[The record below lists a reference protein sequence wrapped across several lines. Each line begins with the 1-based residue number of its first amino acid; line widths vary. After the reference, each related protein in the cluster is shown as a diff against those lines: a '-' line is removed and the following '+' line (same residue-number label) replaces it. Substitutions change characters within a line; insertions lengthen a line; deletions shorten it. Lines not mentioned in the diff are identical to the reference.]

1 MSQEN
6 VDRFRETVEAFNR
19 MDISGSLRFMD
30 PAIRFEHRLSE
41 LQGSPAGLESVKQF
55 FADVV
60 EHFDDLKVDCP
71 DIRDLDDRVLALGT
85 SRLTGKGSGVE
96 TELYDPEFENVP
108 PRDCPESAALKG
120 PEAVWDF
127 YVEAQEPWEG
137 TAFEIGELIDGGD
150 KVVAKVLVQ
159 APCLR
164 AST

>member
-6 VDRFRETVEAFNR
+6 VDRFRETVEAVNR
-19 MDISGSLRFMD
+19 MDIPGSMRFMD

-60 EHFDDLKVDCP
+60 EHFDAIRVDCP

-96 TELYDPEFENVP
+96 TELPF
-108 PRDCPESAALKG
+108 
-120 PEAVWDF
+120 
-127 YVEAQEPWEG
+127 
-137 TAFEIGELIDGGD
+137 T
-150 KVVAKVLVQ
+150 VVAWFKDGLITRFTDFGD
-159 APCLR
+159 R
-164 AST
+164 ARALEAAGLSE